1 MRNFF
6 FLIFSFG
13 IFSSL
18 FAQQELGTHL
28 MRGTW
33 QANRTNPALIPDKKL
48 IISLPGLYNNL
59 LIENVTYND
68 LLVEESNGET
78 VLDISRGIEKLES
91 KNQIRENL
99 EVETITVGL
108 RFGKLM
114 LSLGHAVKFNAFF
127 NYPKTLPK
135 LIWEGNAQFAGQ
147 EVSFGSDLHL
157 FGYNE
162 LALGAAFKITDK
174 ITIGTRAKY
183 LNGLGDISTD
193 QNKLNLFTDEVAYAL
208 TLDADFRVNT
218 TGNIRYNGFR
228 DLTVDYDFGN
238 FNADELFTK
247 NTGFA
252 FDLGAHVQL
261 GKLDLAASVLDL
273 GGRIDWK
280 QDVKNYT
287 LSGIYEYQGLD
298 VAKGLLEDSTTLGN
312 AIDTLLELYEFT
324 ETEQVYSNELPT
336 RYYLSGTYQ
345 LNNTWRLG
353 VLLYGESYRNEAFTG
368 IAAGANAQLLR
379 WLNLGATY
387 AWRSQTFDNL
397 GINATINVGPL
408 QVVAMTD
415 NVLTAFQLYDSNS
428 ANLRLGINLVF

>member
-1 MRNFF
+1 MRNFC
-6 FLIFSFG
+6 FLIFSLG

-33 QANRTNPALIPDKKL
+33 QANRTNPSLVPDKKL

-68 LLVEESNGET
+68 LIVKESNGET
-78 VLDISRGIEKLES
+78 VLDISRGIEKLEAD
-91 KNQIRENL
+91 NQIRENL
-99 EVETITVGL
+99 ELETITVGL
-108 RFGKLM
+108 RLGKLM
-114 LSLGHAVKFNAFF
+114 LSLGHTVKFNAFF
-127 NYPKTLPK
+127 NYPKTLPE

-147 EVSFGSDLHL
+147 EVNFGSDLHL

-162 LALGAAFKITDK
+162 FALGAAFKIADK
-174 ITIGTRAKY
+174 LTIGARAKY
-183 LNGLGDISTD
+183 LNGFGDISTD

-238 FNADELFTK
+238 FNADELLTE

-273 GGRIDWK
+273 GGHIDWK

-287 LSGIYEYQGLD
+287 LSGIFEYKGLD

-324 ETEQVYSNELPT
+324 ETQRAYSNELPT

-345 LNNTWRLG
+345 LNQTWRLG
-353 VLLYGESYRNEAFTG
+353 VLLYGESYRNETFTG

-428 ANLRLGINLVF
+428 ANLRLGVNLIF